1 MDTVLNPLLG
11 VVAGGAVTYA
21 SQRGLDGRRER
32 REREREERA
41 EERAAADAE
50 LTTNAVARLV
60 FVDLLSI
67 FTYLRSS
74 RAVNRWW
81 IAVLLPDGAWKQHR
95 EPLCRALSDPAFR
108 VVGSTFGGV
117 EAWNALCGASRRYY
131 WVRPHLP
138 LKRGDDGLTGMRD
151 TLVES
156 SARALLELVTLG
168 LGTLEPDDPLITM
181 IKGEMS
187 DSPRPPGSYGSS
199 S

>member
-1 MDTVLNPLLG
+1 VDAVLNSLLG

-21 SQRGLDGRRER
+21 SQRGLDGRREG

-41 EERAAADAE
+41 EERAAADTE
-50 LTTNAVARLV
+50 LTTKAVARLV

-74 RAVNRWW
+74 REVNRWW
-81 IAVLLPDGAWKQHR
+81 IAVLLPDSAWKQHR
-95 EPLCRALSDPAFR
+95 EQLCRALNDQAFR
-108 VVGSTFGGV
+108 VLGSTFGGV

-138 LKRGDDGLTGMRD
+138 LKRAGNGLTDMRD

-156 SARALLELVTLG
+156 SARALLELVALG
-168 LGTLEPDDPLITM
+168 FGTIEPDDSLITM
-181 IKGEMS
+181 IKHETTDNAPS
-187 DSPRPPGSYGSS
+187 AER
-199 S
+199 